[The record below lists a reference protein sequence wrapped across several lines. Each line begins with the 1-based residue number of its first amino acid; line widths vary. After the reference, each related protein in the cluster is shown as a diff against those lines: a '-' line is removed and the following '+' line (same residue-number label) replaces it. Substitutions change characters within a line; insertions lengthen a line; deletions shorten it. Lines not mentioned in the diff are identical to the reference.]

1 MKKQNKTDNQ
11 RQKSTIDEYFEKT
24 GKGFDVWVEENDED
38 RSYLQIAAER
48 TGDKDEEGRSGYDFF
63 VSYAGKVRFLADG
76 LFQNMKGDEF
86 VRSIVIA
93 AARKFL
99 MDK

>member
-1 MKKQNKTDNQ
+1 MNKQNKTDNQ
-11 RQKSTIDEYFEKT
+11 RRESTIDKYFEKT
-24 GKGFDVWVEENDED
+24 GKGFNVWVEGNEDD
-38 RSYLQIAAER
+38 RSYLQIAGEL

-63 VSYAGKVRFLADG
+63 VSYAGHSNLLADG
-76 LFQNMKGDEF
+76 LFQDMKNNKF
-86 VRSIVIA
+86 IRSVVLT